1 MKIPNFRLTWMLAGI
16 ILLPASSE
24 HPYLDPGSGSFILQM
39 LIAGA
44 AGALFIMRNQIA
56 RFFGL
61 FRRKKDK
68 EKQTDS
74 KKAKQRNA
82 K

>member
-1 MKIPNFRLTWMLAGI
+1 MKIPNIRLSSIAAGL
-16 ILLPASSE
+16 ILLPASAK

-44 AGALFIMRNQIA
+44 AGAIFIMRNQIA

-61 FRRKKDK
+61 FRRNKDN
-68 EKQTDS
+68 E
-74 KKAKQRNA
+74 KKAETKTARRRNV

>member
-1 MKIPNFRLTWMLAGI
+1 METHKVRLFSVLAGF
-16 ILLPASSE
+16 LLFPTFSK

-44 AGALFIMRNQIA
+44 AGALFIMRHQIA

-61 FRRKKDK
+61 FRRNKDNEEKATPKK
-68 EKQTDS
+68 S
-74 KKAKQRNA
+74 GRRSAK
-82 K
+82 